1 MKKALLLL
9 VFIVITS
16 CYQET
21 AIAIEGDFATSYVNA
36 DESVPV
42 IIKIDSK
49 ITGAD
54 TYEWTFEGGSPSTS
68 SLKNPG
74 EILYDKQGTYT
85 IKLTTVNA
93 DGERK
98 EISKTVVI
106 KEGINIDFTLE
117 IIKSNYSPVEVSLT
131 NTTVGEGLTF
141 KWEFQ
146 DGIPA
151 VFTGK
156 TPPNVVFTTSG
167 DHTITLTVSNGFES
181 QKESKTIY
189 AAPYLVSQFSYEP
202 KFEND
207 DYESPVTI
215 SFTNKS
221 VSASKYKW
229 TFEGGNPSASTE
241 ENPTVIF
248 TSVGTH
254 EVTLEA
260 SNDKTSQIFKSV
272 ITVNPGSNLRI
283 FSNIKLG
290 INTAHNNNN
299 IGAMFSTTTRQV
311 YKADEINDQNSS
323 LIDITFQGLNSNL
336 TYNKFISPDQVNNY
350 GFLSLKNAQST
361 IFVNSQNL
369 CNCGLNFTEAQ
380 FDTMVNDTPIKALN
394 ISYSAAGAQQFG
406 FTYPRI
412 ILFKTQDGRKGAIKI
427 KDMVKNG
434 TSSYILCDIKVQKQ
448 YKESIDGNK

>member
-21 AIAIEGDFATSYVNA
+21 SIAVEGDFTTSYVNG
-36 DESVPV
+36 DESNPV

-68 SLKNPG
+68 NLKNPG
-74 EILYDKQGTYT
+74 EILYDKQGAYT
-85 IKLTTVNA
+85 IKLRAVNA
-93 DGERK
+93 DGESK
-98 EISKTVVI
+98 EVSKTVVI
-106 KEGINIDFTLE
+106 REGINIDFTNE
-117 IIKSNYSPVEVSLT
+117 IIKSNYSPVEVILT
-131 NTTVGEGLTF
+131 NNTLGEGLTF
-141 KWEFQ
+141 KWDFQ
-146 DGIPA
+146 DGLPST
-151 VFTGK
+151 FTGK
-156 TPPNVVFTTSG
+156 TPPNVIFTTAGEHS
-167 DHTITLTVSNGFES
+167 ITLTVSNGFES
-181 QKESKTIY
+181 QKLTKTITV
-189 AAPYLVSQFSYEP
+189 APLLVSLFSYEP

-207 DYESPVTI
+207 DYQTPVTI
-215 SFTNKS
+215 NFINKS
-221 VSASKYKW
+221 ISATSYKW
-229 TFEGGNPSASTE
+229 TFQGGNPATSTE
-241 ENPTVIF
+241 ENPTVVF
-248 TSVGTH
+248 TSVGAH

-260 SNDKTSQIFKSV
+260 SNDKTSQIFKST
-272 ITVNPGSNLRI
+272 ITVQPDTNLRI
-283 FSNIKLG
+283 LTNIKLG

-311 YKADEINDQNSS
+311 YKANEINDQNSG
-323 LIDITFQGLNSNL
+323 LIDIVFQGLNSNL

-369 CNCGLNFTEAQ
+369 CKCGLNFTEAQ
-380 FDTMVNDTPIKALN
+380 FDAMVNDNPVKDLN
-394 ISYSAAGAQQFG
+394 ISYSAAAEQQFG

-412 ILFKTQDGRKGAIKI
+412 ILFKTQDGRKGAIKV

-434 TSSYILCDIKVQKQ
+434 SSSYILFDIKVQKQ
-448 YKESIDGNK
+448 

>member
-9 VFIVITS
+9 VFIIITS

-21 AIAIEGDFATSYVNA
+21 SIAVEGDFTTTYVNA
-36 DESVPV
+36 KESVPV

-54 TYEWTFEGGSPSTS
+54 TYQWTFEGGSPSTS
-68 SLKNPG
+68 NLKNPG

-85 IKLTTVNA
+85 IKLRASNA
-93 DGERK
+93 DGESK

-106 KEGINIDFTLE
+106 RDGINIDFTSE
-117 IIKSNYSPVEVSLT
+117 IIKSNYSPVEVILT
-131 NTTVGEGLTF
+131 NNTAGEGLTYT
-141 KWEFQ
+141 WDFQ
-146 DGIPA
+146 DGMPA
-151 VFTGK
+151 NFTGK
-156 TPPNVVFTTSG
+156 TPPNVVFSTPG
-167 DHTITLTVSNGFES
+167 DHTITLTVSNGLEN
-181 QKESKTIY
+181 QKVTKTITV
-189 AAPYLVSQFSYEP
+189 APFLVSLFAYEP

-215 SFTNKS
+215 NFVNKS
-221 VSASKYKW
+221 ISATKYKW
-229 TFEGGNPSASTE
+229 TFEGGNSAVSTE
-241 ENPTVIF
+241 ENPTVVF

-260 SNDKTSQIFKSV
+260 SNDKTSQIFKST
-272 ITVNPGSNLRI
+272 ITVQPDSNLRI
-283 FSNIKLG
+283 LTNIKLG

-299 IGAMFSTTTRQV
+299 IGAMYSTITRQV
-311 YKADEINDQNSS
+311 YKANEINDENSS
-323 LIDITFQGLNSNL
+323 LIDIAFQGLNSNL

-350 GFLSLKNAQST
+350 GFIALKNAQST

-369 CNCGLNFTEAQ
+369 CNCGLNFTETQ
-380 FDTMVNDTPIKALN
+380 FDAIVNDSPIKSLN
-394 ISYSAAGAQQFG
+394 ISYSAAGEQQFG

-448 YKESIDGNK
+448 

>member
-21 AIAIEGDFATSYVNA
+21 SIAVEGDFKTSYVNG
-36 DESVPV
+36 DESIPV

-68 SLKNPG
+68 NLKNPG
-74 EILYDKQGTYT
+74 EILYDKQGTYI
-85 IKLTTVNA
+85 IKLRASNA
-93 DGERK
+93 DGESK
-98 EISKTVVI
+98 EVSNTVVI
-106 KEGINIDFTLE
+106 REGINIDFTHE
-117 IIKSNYSPVEVSLT
+117 IIKSNYSPVEVVLT
-131 NTTVGEGLTF
+131 NNTLGEGLTF
-141 KWEFQ
+141 KWDFH
-146 DGIPA
+146 DGMPST
-151 VFTGK
+151 FTGK
-156 TPPNVVFTTSG
+156 TPPNVVFTSPG
-167 DHTITLTVSNGFES
+167 EHAIALTVSNGFES
-181 QKESKTIY
+181 QKIIKTINVE
-189 AAPYLVSQFSYEP
+189 PILVSRFMYEP

-207 DYESPVTI
+207 DYEAPVTI
-215 SFTNKS
+215 NFINKS
-221 VSASKYKW
+221 ISATSYKW
-229 TFEGGNPSASTE
+229 TFQGGNPATSTE
-241 ENPTVIF
+241 ENPTVVF

-260 SNDKTSQIFKSV
+260 SNDKTSQIFKSI
-272 ITVNPGSNLRI
+272 ITVQPDTNLRI
-283 FSNIKLG
+283 LTNIKLG

-311 YKADEINDQNSS
+311 YKANEINDQNSG
-323 LIDITFQGLNSNL
+323 LIDIVFQGLNSNL

-380 FDTMVNDTPIKALN
+380 FDAMVNDNPVKDLN
-394 ISYSAAGAQQFG
+394 ISYSAAAEQQFG

-412 ILFKTQDGRKGAIKI
+412 ILFKTQDGRKGAIKV

-434 TSSYILCDIKVQKQ
+434 SSSYILFDIKVQKQ
-448 YKESIDGNK
+448 